1 MAATKKEYISHVLD
15 KAENMLEDL
24 NLTGY
29 GLSVANESDA
39 VLNNPVLLVDF
50 PDNTARAYDIPY
62 NPQILENIEKI
73 INIDIFI
80 NIIREDIME
89 FNAENFNAEN
99 TYDDYYDDEEE
110 EYEDEDEVE
119 EWGKNSSDEDEER
132 GKPFNCS
139 CKHTDSFYEDYDTDY
154 EEDFTDIAIDYI
166 IDHAGETSMTP
177 EEIADLIDF
186 TELNHTYQ
194 TNDLSFAETLKAEL
208 NRLSNL
214 QRDNSQQ
221 ESSVCETPVKEKYHT
236 EQWYENFDTDDRKE
250 FKKAAKK
257 WIKDHAEMLNLP
269 ADEIIE
275 QVKFRDLNNIYQHNN
290 KSFAETLWA
299 KMEELSLIK
308 NTENEKQEP
317 VNDETEENAYSWDNV
332 KNKIYAAAYP
342 GIADMNRFLSVK
354 MADLNIVYVIH
365 NTPVI
370 VSNDLFYTWGISSNE
385 FKEAVNQNM
394 KEALIVEKLSN
405 IFPPHMVN
413 DSESTD
419 VPLYIVKTDKDCL
432 GAGSITVIDEV
443 SKRFDNKSLYIIP
456 SSVEEILVIPTDTIE
471 KDMLDGLVKM
481 VREVNKTEISPNE
494 FLSDNVY
501 TYDSVSKELEVYTGE
516 ERNNFLDE
524 EEISF

>member
-1 MAATKKEYISHVLD
+1 MAATKKEYISLILD
-15 KAENMLEDL
+15 KAQNMLEEL

-73 INIDIFI
+73 VNIDFFI
-80 NIIREDIME
+80 NMIKEDIME
-89 FNAENFNAEN
+89 FNAENS
-99 TYDDYYDDEEE
+99 YDDYYDDEKENE
-110 EYEDEDEVE
+110 SEYEGEDEVE
-119 EWGKNSSDEDEER
+119 EWEWEHN
-132 GKPFNCS
+132 NS

-166 IDHAGETSMTP
+166 IDHAGETHMTA
-177 EEIADLIDF
+177 EQIADMIDF
-186 TELNHTYQ
+186 AELNHTYQ
-194 TNDLSFAETLKAEL
+194 TNDLSFTETLKAEFS
-208 NRLSNL
+208 RLSGL
-214 QRDNSQQ
+214 QKDNSQHDV
-221 ESSVCETPVKEKYHT
+221 STCENQVKEKYHT

-250 FKKAAKK
+250 FKRAAKK
-257 WIKDHAEMLNLP
+257 WIKDHADMLNLS
-269 ADEIIE
+269 ADEIIK
-275 QVKFRDLNNIYQHNN
+275 QVRFRDLNNVYQHNN
-290 KSFAETLWA
+290 KNFADTLWA

-308 NTENEKQEP
+308 NTENEKQEF
-317 VNDETEENAYSWDNV
+317 VNNKTEENAYSGVYFDNWDNV

-342 GIADMNRFLSVK
+342 GIADMNRCLSVK

-370 VSNDLFYTWGISSNE
+370 VSNDLFHTWGISARE
-385 FKEAVNQNM
+385 FEETVNQNM
-394 KEALIVEKLSN
+394 KEALVIKKLSD
-405 IFPPHMVN
+405 IFSPHILP
-413 DSESTD
+413 DFEDTD
-419 VPLYIVKTDKDCL
+419 VPLYVIKTDKNRL

-443 SKRFDNKSLYIIP
+443 SKRFDNRSLYIIP
-456 SSVEEILVIPTDTIE
+456 SSIEEILVIPTDTIE

-524 EEISF
+524 EIPFGNE